1 MSILF
6 LKTLYAVTILLTIW
20 FYFPEAVLPEA
31 AFRCALDPQAYIEL
45 LVKLV
50 NQIPTYHTLF
60 SVHNIYV
67 YSKFRIWIF

>member
-6 LKTLYAVTILLTIW
+6 LKNRLYAVTILLTIW

-31 AFRCALDPQAYIEL
+31 AFRCALDLRLSIEL

-50 NQIPTYHTLF
+50 N
-60 SVHNIYV
+60 
-67 YSKFRIWIF
+67 

>member
-6 LKTLYAVTILLTIW
+6 LKNRLYAVTILSTIW

-31 AFRCALDPQAYIEL
+31 AFRCALGLRLSIEL

-50 NQIPTYHTLF
+50 N
-60 SVHNIYV
+60 
-67 YSKFRIWIF
+67 